1 MANEKVKKPGIF
13 SRIAQFFRNYRS
25 EVRKITWSSK
35 KDVIK
40 NTAVCLV
47 VLAAA
52 AILLAVIDFGASS
65 LIDLLGK
72 IA

>member
-1 MANEKVKKPGIF
+1 MATEKEKKPGIF
-13 SRIAQFFRNYRS
+13 KRIAQFFRNYKS

-35 KDVIK
+35 QDVIK

-47 VLAAA
+47 VLVAAA
-52 AILLAVIDFGASS
+52 ALIFLLDFGASS

>member
-1 MANEKVKKPGIF
+1 MATEKEKKPGIF
-13 SRIAQFFRNYRS
+13 SRIVQFFRNYKS

-35 KDVIK
+35 QDVIK

-47 VLAAA
+47 VLAATA
-52 AILLAVIDFGASS
+52 ALIFLLDFGASKI
-65 LIDLLGK
+65 IDLLGK